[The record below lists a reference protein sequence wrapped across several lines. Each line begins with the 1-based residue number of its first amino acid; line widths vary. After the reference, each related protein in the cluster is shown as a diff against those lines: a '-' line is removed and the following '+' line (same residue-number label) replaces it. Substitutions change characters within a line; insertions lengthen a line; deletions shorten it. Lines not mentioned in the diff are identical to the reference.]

1 MSALIGSGSTEHLAL
16 IDSQIQELNVQM
28 ITQALQMAKIEVKIE
43 EVEVKIEQVEAEILT
58 LNKDSLP
65 HGEKA
70 QLRAEKEQLRNKE
83 AQLRNKEAQLRN
95 KEAQLRAEKEQLRAE
110 KGNLLTIVGLEKL
123 EISTK
128 CVKPVLLTTPENQ
141 GSASSFANAKV
152 KNPVHGFGH
161 LPTSFRIDPT
171 VDQRVS
177 RRLIPSS
184 AEITSVSQ
192 MLPCMGEK
200 ATLAA
205 KGEDETCGV
214 RSVLETMAAKFPYFV
229 SAGSNLKMP
238 KIRGPSIVTS
248 YSVPDFVWM
257 NNGKIVGILEAKDGT
272 ASTLVALRQAAITAM
287 TIVSNLRSRGLS
299 PEQIV
304 LPVAGCTGMA
314 IQFGAVICLEPSFGT
329 FLATS
334 DILSLSNVE
343 QNQLAVAFLNKASA
357 CALETVRLLVAVK
370 VPTDIQFLQLNVG
383 AYWIKYITDDAFS
396 RGLGLFVAACS
407 DRFNV
412 GPGLEHMGRALTLL
426 YQHEA
431 AREFV
436 AFPLSV
442 RSPDCDEGIAG
453 VGDCYMIIYEDLAKL
468 GYRIGTPDRLED
480 EGKYQRW
487 LAALRLAV
495 QAIHDAEVLHCDLY
509 PSNIMWL
516 ESGADQISIKII
528 DWDCAHCLA
537 EGSFCPRISQAL
549 CDHKPSRPAS
559 FSKEH
564 DLRYIQTLAADVEV
578 EVEED
583 LSDEWRALASNDK
596 AQIDNAFYRL
606 FSREK

>member
-1 MSALIGSGSTEHLAL
+1 MSALIGSGSTEQLAL
-16 IDSQIQELNVQM
+16 IDSQIQELNVL
-28 ITQALQMAKIEVKIE
+28 IATVEFKIEKVEVKIE
-43 EVEVKIEQVEAEILT
+43 EVEVEIST
-58 LNKDSLP
+58 LNEDSLP
-65 HGEKA
+65 HAEKA
-70 QLRAEKEQLRNKE
+70 QLRTKEAQLRTEKEQLRT
-83 AQLRNKEAQLRN
+83 
-95 KEAQLRAEKEQLRAE
+95 EKEQLRTE
-110 KGNLLTIVGLEKL
+110 KEQLRTKEAQLLTIVGLEKL
-123 EISTK
+123 EISAK

-141 GSASSFANAKV
+141 GSASSFANKKV
-152 KNPVHGFGH
+152 KSLVRGFGH

-205 KGEDETCGV
+205 KGENETCGV
-214 RSVLETMAAKFPYFV
+214 RSVLETVVANAQFPHFV
-229 SAGSNLKMP
+229 SAGSALKSSNVS
-238 KIRGPSIVTS
+238 GSGIVTS
-248 YSVPDFVWM
+248 NSVPDFVWK

-287 TIVSNLRSRGLS
+287 AIVSDLRSRGLS

-334 DILSLSNVE
+334 DILTLSNVE

-357 CALETVRLLVAVK
+357 CALETVGLLDAVK
-370 VPTDIQFLQLNVG
+370 VPTDIKCLQLNVR
-383 AYWIKYITDDAFS
+383 AYWVKYITNDIFS
-396 RGLGLFVAACS
+396 GGLGLFVDDSS

-442 RSPDCDEGIAG
+442 RSPDCEEGRAG
-453 VGDCYMIIYEDLAKL
+453 VNDCYMIVYEDLAAL
-468 GYRIGTPDRLED
+468 GYRIGTPDRIED
-480 EGKYQRW
+480 EGKYKRW
-487 LAALRLAV
+487 LAALSLAV
-495 QAIHDAEVLHCDLY
+495 QAIHCAGVLHCDLY

-516 ESGADQISIKII
+516 ETAGGQISIKII

-549 CDHKPSRPAS
+549 CEHKPSRLAS

-578 EVEED
+578 KE
-583 LSDEWRALASNDK
+583 EWRALASNDK
-596 AQIDNAFYRL
+596 AQIDKAFYRL
-606 FSREK
+606 FSRE